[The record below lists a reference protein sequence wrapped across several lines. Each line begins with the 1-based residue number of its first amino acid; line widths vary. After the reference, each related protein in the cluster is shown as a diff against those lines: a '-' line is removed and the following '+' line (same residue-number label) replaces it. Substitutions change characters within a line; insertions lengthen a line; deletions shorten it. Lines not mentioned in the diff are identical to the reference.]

1 MYNGTDVPTLTVSL
15 TAQIELPQ
23 PTVERLPSL
32 DIVPDFIDG
41 WAFGV
46 TIGIFLRNYSP
57 SRWVINSVA
66 LANEQVN
73 GFSWW

>member
-15 TAQIELPQ
+15 TAQIELPRS
-23 PTVERLPSL
+23 TVERLPSL

-41 WAFGV
+41 WAFGD
-46 TIGIFLRNYSP
+46 TIGIFLRNYSL

-73 GFSWW
+73 GFLLW